1 MTSVFI
7 IAFEALKAF
16 QNIDICNKGSLIAI
30 QIKRKKIYSFDLV
43 RCVDVLEQGMN
54 KKKTKFEIE
63 QKKAECCYMD
73 INL

>member
-43 RCVDVLEQGMN
+43 RGVDVLEQGMN
-54 KKKTKFEIE
+54 KKKR
-63 QKKAECCYMD
+63 
-73 INL
+73 NLKLNKRKLNVVTWI

>member
-43 RCVDVLEQGMN
+43 RCRCVDVLEQGMN
-54 KKKTKFEIE
+54 KKNEI
-63 QKKAECCYMD
+63 
-73 INL
+73 